1 MEDRCVTERL
11 QAGLERLGVAAD
23 GVTLD
28 RLARYHALL
37 TEWNARIDLTA
48 VLEPEE
54 MVDRHYL
61 DSAAPLALDLIP
73 QGARVIDVGT
83 GAGLPGIPLC
93 ILRPDLR
100 VTLLDAQ
107 RKRVTFLQAA
117 IEALDLPAQAVHMR
131 AEDAARDEAHREAY
145 DVAVSRAVAA
155 TPTLLELT
163 LPFVRVGGRAIAWK
177 GPGLQAELEQARRAA
192 HLLGGAL
199 EGVLDAP
206 VPGRDW
212 QHVLLVCA
220 KRQKTARQYPRRA
233 GLPGKNPLG

>member
-61 DSAAPLALDLIP
+61 DSAAPLALGLIP

-117 IEALDLPAQAVHMR
+117 IEALELPAQAVHMR
-131 AEDAARDEAHREAY
+131 AEDAARDEARREAY

-177 GPGLQAELEQARRAA
+177 GPGLQAELDQARRAA

>member
-1 MEDRCVTERL
+1 MEDRCVRERL

-23 GVTLD
+23 GVALD

-48 VLEPEE
+48 VLDPEE

-61 DSAAPLALDLIP
+61 DSAAPLALGLIP

-117 IEALDLPAQAVHMR
+117 IEALELPAQAVHMR

>member
-28 RLARYHALL
+28 RLARYHALV

-48 VLEPEE
+48 VLDPEE

-61 DSAAPLALDLIP
+61 DSAAPLALGLIP